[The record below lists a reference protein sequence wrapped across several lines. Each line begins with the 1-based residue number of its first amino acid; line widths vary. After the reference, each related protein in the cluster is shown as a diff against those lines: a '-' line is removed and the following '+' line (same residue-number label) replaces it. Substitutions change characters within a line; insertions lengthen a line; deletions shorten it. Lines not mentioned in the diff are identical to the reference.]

1 MQVKDKI
8 FPYPILNHN
17 KSISNFGEADFV
29 FSFTPEETE
38 RYYILKNAK
47 FETECKLINDLFDE
61 GKIKICCVVECSY
74 TVFRK
79 TFELTKEPH
88 DIKLSKADFLEKTY
102 FSMFATAKENFVLKT
117 DNVDEDYADIE
128 FEIEKYDI
136 LAANDGFYTTFIHQ
150 EEADNMAHSIFSIVT
165 SHDMEAGESYIV
177 ECDTGKKIT
186 ITMSDDE
193 YKNYK
198 VIYTVPTYMEVF
210 FNMLLVPALVEG
222 LSLCKNHLDG
232 DPSADLDDV
241 GNKFLWFRS
250 IVNGYKR
257 IYGTDLTV
265 DEFKKI
271 SPVKLAQD
279 LLGKP
284 LGSSLKKLVDETKN
298 ATKDGEYSE

>member
-1 MQVKDKI
+1 MQVKDKL

-17 KSISNFGEADFV
+17 KEISNFGEADFI
-29 FSFTPEETE
+29 FSFTSDENDK
-38 RYYILKNAK
+38 YYILRNAK
-47 FETECKLINDLFDE
+47 FETECKLINELYDE
-61 GKIKICCVVECSY
+61 GKIKIYCVIECSY
-74 TVFRK
+74 TVYRK
-79 TFELTKEPH
+79 TFELTKEPQ
-88 DIKLSKADFLEKTY
+88 DIKLSKSDFLEKTY
-102 FSMFATAKENFVLKT
+102 FSMFATAKENFTIKT
-117 DNVDEDYADIE
+117 SDVDEDYANIE

-136 LAANDGFYTTFIHQ
+136 LAANDGFYVNFIHQ

-165 SHDMEAGESYIV
+165 SHDMKAGDSYIV

-222 LSLCKNHLDG
+222 LSLCKNYLYND
-232 DPSADLDDV
+232 SSVDLEDV
-241 GNKFLWFRS
+241 GNKYLWFRS
-250 IVNGYKR
+250 IINGYKR
-257 IYGTDLTV
+257 INGIDLTAE
-265 DEFKKI
+265 EFKKI

-298 ATKDGEYSE
+298 AKEGDDNE